1 MATKLISSLSMLIA
15 TVSWSLAAAGGLDYM
30 REINNMSASSN
41 FSLANSL
48 NDGIVYPSS
57 KQDFQQTNKQHEVP
71 PILLSR
77 DFSAGNQSSFAQQLS
92 DNRTS
97 IEIKPIAELISSLI
111 SSNSS
116 HLFDES
122 NKRHNQSI
130 SQLTAIAANDD
141 NDNGD
146 DNDNNNNNSNN
157 DNHSISSIMYSFGD
171 TDEYLPPI
179 SSSSVFSFTLSS
191 PSADMASPLLESST
205 SMLNS
210 ATFSQ
215 NSNSTTFHMMSL
227 SNSSLN
233 EVGINGTDPFAFTT
247 ELRIMA
253 LPIEIQAS
261 TFRLL
266 AFVSIV

>member
-1 MATKLISSLSMLIA
+1 
-15 TVSWSLAAAGGLDYM
+15 
-30 REINNMSASSN
+30 
-41 FSLANSL
+41 
-48 NDGIVYPSS
+48 
-57 KQDFQQTNKQHEVP
+57 
-71 PILLSR
+71 
-77 DFSAGNQSSFAQQLS
+77 
-92 DNRTS
+92 
-97 IEIKPIAELISSLI
+97 
-111 SSNSS
+111 
-116 HLFDES
+116 
-122 NKRHNQSI
+122 
-130 SQLTAIAANDD
+130 
-141 NDNGD
+141 
-146 DNDNNNNNSNN
+146 
-157 DNHSISSIMYSFGD
+157 MYSFGD